1 MAYIRLSTLATW
13 YKEPIHWKRPWFW
26 ERLKA
31 GEGDHRGWDDWM
43 ASLTQWTQVSP
54 NSGRWWRTGKPGML
68 QSIGLQRV
76 RQDLVTE
83 QQQQIVL
90 IFTYFYN
97 NYDLFNSFLKYN
109 STLLFPKQTAW
120 WQTLN
125 DNKIN
130 WMMSNSNFFA
140 VQILTDRII
149 NWIMSNSKTLYLI
162 LNSNHNSK
170 QSPVYFV

>member
-31 GEGDHRGWDDWM
+31 GEGGHRGWDDWM

-76 RQDLVTE
+76 RQDWVTE
-83 QQQQIVL
+83 QQIP
-90 IFTYFYN
+90 
-97 NYDLFNSFLKYN
+97 DWRNSFQFILCCFIFNHVNIFDFFRFFFYIHYR
-109 STLLFPKQTAW
+109 
-120 WQTLN
+120 N
-125 DNKIN
+125 DTISFMAYYIN
-130 WMMSNSNFFA
+130 WLSNSELA
-140 VQILTDRII
+140 WHL
-149 NWIMSNSKTLYLI
+149 
-162 LNSNHNSK
+162 
-170 QSPVYFV
+170 